1 MQNQDLFDQYP
12 TLSTDKLLR
21 KVIRV
26 SWEVDYLYLFNCIK
40 NLPYQEYLKVRK
52 RVIDYAVLSL
62 AVKNTEDSKAKY
74 WEKIV
79 NHLEKNFEYRRPE
92 SYSKDAERMRKRR
105 AEN

>member
-21 KVIRV
+21 KVIRG

-62 AVKNTEDSKAKY
+62 AVKNTEESKAKY

-79 NHLEKNFEYRRPE
+79 NYLERNFEYRRPK
-92 SYSKDAERMRKRR
+92 SYSKDAERMRKKR